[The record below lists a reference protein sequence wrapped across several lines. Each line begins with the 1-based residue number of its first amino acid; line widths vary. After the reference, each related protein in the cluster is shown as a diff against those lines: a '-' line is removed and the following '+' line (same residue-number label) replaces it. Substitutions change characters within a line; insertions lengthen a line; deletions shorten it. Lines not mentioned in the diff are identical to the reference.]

1 MVTGKVYTTV
11 LEFETALDRGE
22 HDAQL
27 LVDTYII
34 DLDTIRL
41 ALDLQRQQ
49 RVEQVVDR
57 CQNDDGRSNEVSPLV
72 ERFNT
77 IEQVAMS
84 RM

>member
-22 HDAQL
+22 HARL

-34 DLDTIRL
+34 DLDMIRL
-41 ALDLQRQQ
+41 ALEMQRQQ
-49 RVEQVVDR
+49 RVEQVADHR
-57 CQNDDGRSNEVSPLV
+57 QNDDSGSNETSPPV

-77 IEQVAMS
+77 IELVAMS